1 MRISDW
7 SSDVCSS
14 DLTSVS
20 SSAAPRAQSARA
32 PRQHTPT
39 GAPNAAFPSPTSSSP
54 RNGRKSPT
62 TQHVTRPLGSRQ
74 PERETHD
81 QTHICVAEEPRH
93 IPPQIHPVYNGPLL
107 RTEET
112 TSTLQ

>member
-1 MRISDW
+1 M
-7 SSDVCSS
+7 
-14 DLTSVS
+14 
-20 SSAAPRAQSARA
+20 A

-93 IPPQIHPVYNGPLL
+93 IPPQIHPVYNGPL
-107 RTEET
+107 RSEERRVGKECV
-112 TSTLQ
+112 STCRSRWSPYH

>member
-1 MRISDW
+1 M
-7 SSDVCSS
+7 
-14 DLTSVS
+14 
-20 SSAAPRAQSARA
+20 APRHQ
-32 PRQHTPT
+32 PPT

-81 QTHICVAEEPRH
+81 QTHICVPAEALLFIAARLAVTGLVAPFTRLGTPKRSKKAESANSPKPRD
-93 IPPQIHPVYNGPLL
+93 V
-107 RTEET
+107 
-112 TSTLQ
+112 STRG